1 MKVFVLILLIALISC
16 SKNRDLFNKFKND
29 FNKHYSEEE
38 EAIRYKIFSDNVKMI
53 NEHNSEEH
61 NYKLGI
67 NGFTDLTNAEYQ
79 SLYLRP
85 MEIPDLEIETV
96 DASGLTDP
104 PSSYDCRNYGEVT
117 PVKNQ
122 NPCGSCWAFSTTGVI
137 EGCGKIGSGKL
148 NSLSEQELVDCDK
161 TDQGCD
167 GGLMEN
173 ALQWVIDN
181 KGLCS
186 EKDYPYVGVDQS
198 CTKDK
203 CQSVSTL
210 TGYQTITKGDLTGLA
225 TACAE
230 HGPISVGVDASIM
243 WQFYIGGVLLDIEC
257 GKTIDHG
264 VLLVGYDTDA
274 TIKYWLVKNSWGAS
288 WGESGYIKLEYDKD
302 TCGIADYAN
311 YGTGCQAL

>member
-1 MKVFVLILLIALISC
+1 MKAIILVLLIVFVTC
-16 SKNRDLFNKFKND
+16 SPYQKMFEKFKAKY
-29 FNKHYSEEE
+29 NKQYSEEE
-38 EAIRYKIFSDNVKMI
+38 EAMRYKIFRDNVKI
-53 NEHNSEEH
+53 IEAHNKKGSSSR
-61 NYKLGI
+61 LGV
-67 NGFTDLTNAEYQ
+67 NKFADLTSAEFQ
-79 SLYLRP
+79 SKYLKP
-85 MEIPDLEIETV
+85 IKIEDQKETV
-96 DASGLTDP
+96 SPRVKDLPTSINWKDKGA
-104 PSSYDCRNYGEVT
+104 VT

-122 NPCGSCWAFSTTGVI
+122 GSCGSCWSFSTTGAI
-137 EGCGKIGSGKL
+137 EGCTEIASGKL